1 MFRMNASD
9 ELVKWFNEFTNYKL
23 TPLPAS
29 ARDHYDFRIYSD
41 AEEMRKAI
49 VHIVV

>member
-23 TPLPAS
+23 TALPAS
-29 ARDHYDFRIYSD
+29 AVIIMIF
-41 AEEMRKAI
+41 AFTVMLRK
-49 VHIVV
+49 